1 MSVCFFAMRP
11 DSLIDERLCHEVRC
25 FRDVGS
31 NWDQLHGMQQMEMI
45 IDSPDFFYQV
55 LLTRW
60 TPSENEESVIIFS
73 GAVFFGVLRGVV
85 PGVPSLKR
93 TACHV
98 KIGIGKFIGKFPK
111 PFLLAWAKP
120 GR

>member
-1 MSVCFFAMRP
+1 MRP

-73 GAVFFGVLRGVV
+73 GAVFLGF
-85 PGVPSLKR
+85 
-93 TACHV
+93 
-98 KIGIGKFIGKFPK
+98 
-111 PFLLAWAKP
+111 
-120 GR
+120 

>member
-45 IDSPDFFYQV
+45 IDSPDFF
-55 LLTRW
+55 L
-60 TPSENEESVIIFS
+60 PSPLDEMDS
-73 GAVFFGVLRGVV
+73 
-85 PGVPSLKR
+85 K
-93 TACHV
+93 
-98 KIGIGKFIGKFPK
+98 
-111 PFLLAWAKP
+111 
-120 GR
+120 